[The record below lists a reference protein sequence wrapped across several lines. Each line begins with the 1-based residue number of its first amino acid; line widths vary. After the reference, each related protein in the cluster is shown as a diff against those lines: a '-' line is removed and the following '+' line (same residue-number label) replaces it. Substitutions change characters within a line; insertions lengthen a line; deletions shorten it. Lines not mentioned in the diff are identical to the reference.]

1 MSTASIGPF
10 ALKSDMIRRKLGHVP
25 LIAAC
30 DSALEAHCGEAGH
43 SAIIAMDLRP
53 IAMIK
58 MLSQKW
64 CSACVLVCV
73 RVRPCRS
80 EHCVSTRDVSKDTEL
95 RCNLPSPVFLNT
107 THDGERPHSS
117 PRTLRIR
124 SHPLW
129 HEAETRVLESCS
141 LGGMTQNPGF

>member
-53 IAMIK
+53 ISYDKNAFTK
-58 MLSQKW
+58 MVL
-64 CSACVLVCV
+64 CVRACVRACASM
-73 RVRPCRS
+73 P
-80 EHCVSTRDVSKDTEL
+80 L
-95 RCNLPSPVFLNT
+95 RA
-107 THDGERPHSS
+107 
-117 PRTLRIR
+117 LRFD
-124 SHPLW
+124 
-129 HEAETRVLESCS
+129 A
-141 LGGMTQNPGF
+141 